1 MRVSYNYFLQV
12 DSSAIAEYLNKT
24 FPEPAMKFS
33 SAEVEA
39 ADEATK
45 GIFPAMA
52 KLNKVRPCDNRYRQ
66 SNNLF
71 KNSASLRQYN
81 AVLG

>member
-39 ADEATK
+39 SDEGRK
-45 GIFPAMA
+45 EYFP
-52 KLNKVRPCDNRYRQ
+52 Q
-66 SNNLF
+66 SR
-71 KNSASLRQYN
+71 S
-81 AVLG
+81 